1 MFLKF
6 LQKILA
12 YLAKITVRRYKP
24 LIIGIT
30 GSVGKSS
37 TREAIALVLKDKFK
51 IRQSAK
57 NYNNEIGVPLTIL
70 GLPSPEGSVIGWFGV
85 IFLALIKII
94 FKAKSY
100 PDILILEMAADRPGD
115 IEYLTKIVSCKIGVL
130 TAVNVAHIEFFKN
143 IENILKEKQTLITSL
158 PFDGWAVL
166 NYDDERTKS
175 LYKKTAAKV
184 ITFGFSEGADLRA
197 IGLEIDQELSENGLE
212 INGLRFKMSYQGNVV
227 PVFLP
232 KTIGFSQV
240 YSALSA
246 LAVAIALGQN
256 LIDTIFYLNNYK
268 PLSGR
273 MSLIRGIKNSLIID
287 DTYNSS
293 PEAVKSALDTIEKI
307 KINQHNNKWLVLG
320 DMLELGEISQK
331 AHYEIGKKVAQ
342 SNSNFLIVVGSESQN
357 IAKGAR
363 DGGFNSEN
371 ILSFSNILGVE
382 EFLNNRIKSGDLILV
397 KGSQGMRME
406 RIVKDLMES
415 PRLAKKYLVRQ
426 NRRWLKK

>member
-1 MFLKF
+1 
-6 LQKILA
+6 
-12 YLAKITVRRYKP
+12 
-24 LIIGIT
+24 
-30 GSVGKSS
+30 
-37 TREAIALVLKDKFK
+37 
-51 IRQSAK
+51 
-57 NYNNEIGVPLTIL
+57 
-70 GLPSPEGSVIGWFGV
+70 
-85 IFLALIKII
+85 
-94 FKAKSY
+94 
-100 PDILILEMAADRPGD
+100 
-115 IEYLTKIVSCKIGVL
+115 
-130 TAVNVAHIEFFKN
+130 
-143 IENILKEKQTLITSL
+143 
-158 PFDGWAVL
+158 
-166 NYDDERTKS
+166 
-175 LYKKTAAKV
+175 
-184 ITFGFSEGADLRA
+184 
-197 IGLEIDQELSENGLE
+197 LEIDQELSENGLE